1 MRRISWK
8 NFLEGIGVLALV
20 ASLLFV
26 GFQLQQDR
34 DLAAA
39 QVIVDDDAVRSE
51 LLTAI
56 SDNRTVWLRGLKG
69 EELTPTDEIAFRAV
83 AVALYHKH
91 SGVYLRL
98 QLLGYGTPESVAQQY
113 AFDLYQYPSLR
124 RIFIQE
130 GQLIDARIRYF
141 NRVPNPGF
149 RAKVTELL
157 GELDNVPPEIQER
170 TFFPY

>member
-1 MRRISWK
+1 MGRMSWK
-8 NFLEGIGVLALV
+8 NFLEGVGVLALV

-34 DLAAA
+34 DLATA
-39 QVIVDDDAVRSE
+39 QVIVDFDALRSE

-56 SDNRTVWLRGLKG
+56 SDNRNVWLSGLKG
-69 EELTPTDEIAFRAV
+69 EELSPTDEIAFRAV
-83 AVALYHKH
+83 AVAFYRKEL
-91 SGVYLRL
+91 GVYQRL
-98 QLLGYGTPESVAQQY
+98 QLLGYGTPDSVAEHY

-124 RIFIQE
+124 RIFIEE
-130 GQLIDARIRYF
+130 GQLIDARHRYF

-157 GELDNVPPEIQER
+157 GELDNVPPEIPER

>member
-1 MRRISWK
+1 MGSMSWK

-34 DLAAA
+34 ELATA
-39 QVIVDDDAVRSE
+39 QVIVDFDLLRSE

-56 SDNRTVWLRGLKG
+56 SDNRSVWLSGLKG
-69 EELTPTDEIAFRAV
+69 EELSPTDEIAFRAV
-83 AVALYHKH
+83 VVAHYRKH
-91 SGVYLRL
+91 LGVYQRL
-98 QLLGYGTPESVAQQY
+98 QLLGYGTPDSVAQQY

-130 GQLIDARIRYF
+130 GQLIAARHRYF
-141 NRVPNPGF
+141 NIVPNPGF
-149 RAKVTELL
+149 RVKVTELL
-157 GELDNVPPEIQER
+157 DELDNVPPEIPER